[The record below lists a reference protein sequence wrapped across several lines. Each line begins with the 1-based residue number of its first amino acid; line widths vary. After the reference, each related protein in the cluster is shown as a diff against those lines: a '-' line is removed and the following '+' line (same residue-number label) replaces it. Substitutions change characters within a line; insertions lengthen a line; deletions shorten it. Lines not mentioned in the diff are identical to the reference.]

1 MFRKDIRNGMDAA
14 KRTRPIDRL
23 VCHIFLTIAVLAN
36 GCGTVRNTNTV
47 RSGTEQILLTGSFD
61 QALRRI
67 DFGPLAGAAVY
78 FEPKH
83 IEAVDKGWVIS
94 AIREAMIV
102 RGVRL
107 VDKPEEA
114 MVIVEGRIGALG
126 TDDYS
131 FLIGIPQMTIPVTLA
146 GLPTGTIPEMA
157 LMKKQDQHAL
167 SKLALF
173 AYDKASG
180 SVVWTSGT
188 ATGFAN
194 SRNLFVGG
202 MGPIQS
208 GSHKKSPEFMGV
220 VLPHMTV
227 QPVPIRMTP
236 WPEYGA
242 AAKHEGET
250 KIAGHPDVPSLEKP
264 KAKTSAS
271 KENPVFGTDNFDPE
285 VGGEKAPVVPI
296 PIPLPSTSGSPF
308 SFRLFPSIAPRDW
321 NLLRS
326 GDHKPA
332 ETAKPAEVPKAA
344 ETLELSAPR
353 PDPAPH

>member
-1 MFRKDIRNGMDAA
+1 MDAA
-14 KRTRPIDRL
+14 RRLKRYFRFATNS
-23 VCHIFLTIAVLAN
+23 TLALALFAT

-47 RSGTEQILLTGSFD
+47 RSGTEQILLTGAFD

-78 FEPKH
+78 FEAKN

-94 AIREAMIV
+94 AIRESMIV

-107 VDKPEEA
+107 VDKPEDA
-114 MVIVEGRIGALG
+114 TVVVEGRIGALG

-131 FLIGIPQMTIPVTLA
+131 FLIGVPQMTIPVTLA
-146 GLPTGTIPEMA
+146 GLPTGTIPEIA

-173 AYDKASG
+173 AYDKATG
-180 SVVWTSGT
+180 AVVWTSGT

-194 SRNLFVGG
+194 SKNMFIGG

-208 GSHKKSPEFMGV
+208 GTHKKSPEFMGL
-220 VLPHMTV
+220 VLPQMTV
-227 QPVPIRMTP
+227 QPVPIRMMH
-236 WPEYGA
+236 WPEHGATHQEQTATQIAGEPNKPSLTKPNGA
-242 AAKHEGET
+242 A
-250 KIAGHPDVPSLEKP
+250 
-264 KAKTSAS
+264 S
-271 KENPVFGTDNFDPE
+271 KDNPVIGTDSFDPE
-285 VGGEKAPVVPI
+285 VGGEKAPIVPI

-308 SFRLFPSIAPRDW
+308 SFRLFHSIAPRDK

-326 GDHKPA
+326 ETEKPDSSDPPA
-332 ETAKPAEVPKAA
+332 ETPKAG
-344 ETLELSAPR
+344 ETH
-353 PDPAPH
+353 D

>member
-1 MFRKDIRNGMDAA
+1 MPK
-14 KRTRPIDRL
+14 KSTRPFDRL
-23 VCHIFLTIAVLAN
+23 VCHLFLTIAVFAN

-67 DFGPLAGAAVY
+67 DFGPLAGAARL

-94 AIREAMIV
+94 AIREAMMSV
-102 RGVRL
+102 ASGWST
-107 VDKPEEA
+107 KPEEA
-114 MVIVEGRIGALG
+114 TVIVEGRIGALG

-146 GLPTGTIPEMA
+146 GLPTGTNPEMG

-180 SVVWTSGT
+180 SVCGHRD
-188 ATGFAN
+188 GDGLRH

-202 MGPIQS
+202 IGADPV
-208 GSHKKSPEFMGV
+208 GSHKKSPEFMGL
-220 VLPHMTV
+220 VLPQMTV

-236 WPEYGA
+236 WPEYG
-242 AAKHEGET
+242 
-250 KIAGHPDVPSLEKP
+250 
-264 KAKTSAS
+264 
-271 KENPVFGTDNFDPE
+271 
-285 VGGEKAPVVPI
+285 
-296 PIPLPSTSGSPF
+296 
-308 SFRLFPSIAPRDW
+308 
-321 NLLRS
+321 
-326 GDHKPA
+326 
-332 ETAKPAEVPKAA
+332 EVPKEGDETGSRPSRGA
-344 ETLELSAPR
+344 ESRETQGASFGQKGASGDR
-353 PDPAPH
+353 NGQS

>member
-1 MFRKDIRNGMDAA
+1 MDSLSTMFRKDIRTGMDAA
-14 KRTRPIDRL
+14 IQLKRHFRFVAHAILAIAL
-23 VCHIFLTIAVLAN
+23 VAT
-36 GCGTVRNTNTV
+36 GCGTIRNTNTP

-67 DFGPLAGAAVY
+67 DFGPLSNAAVY
-78 FEPKH
+78 FESKH
-83 IEAVDKGWVIS
+83 IDSVDKGWVIS

-107 VDKPEEA
+107 VDKPEDA
-114 MVIVEGRIGALG
+114 GVIVEGRIGALG

-131 FLIGIPQMTIPVTLA
+131 FLIGVPQMTIPVTLA
-146 GLPTGTIPEMA
+146 GLPTGTIPEIA

-173 AYDKASG
+173 AYDKATG
-180 SVVWTSGT
+180 AVVWTSGT

-194 SRNLFVGG
+194 SKNTFIGG

-208 GSHKKSPEFMGV
+208 GTHKKNPEFMGL
-220 VLPHMTV
+220 VLPQMTV
-227 QPVPIRMTP
+227 QPVPIRMMP

-242 AAKHEGET
+242 NNSAHDSET
-250 KIAGHPDVPSLEKP
+250 RIAGEPKKPSIETP
-264 KAKTSAS
+264 RQNPSAT
-271 KENPVFGTDNFDPE
+271 KDNPIIGTDSFDPE

-296 PIPLPSTSGSPF
+296 PIPLPSSTGSPF
-308 SFRLFPSIAPRDW
+308 SFRFFHSIAPRDR

-326 GDHKPA
+326 DTEKPA
-332 ETAKPAEVPKAA
+332 EPAKPVDEPSLDDVP
-344 ETLELSAPR
+344 
-353 PDPAPH
+353 D